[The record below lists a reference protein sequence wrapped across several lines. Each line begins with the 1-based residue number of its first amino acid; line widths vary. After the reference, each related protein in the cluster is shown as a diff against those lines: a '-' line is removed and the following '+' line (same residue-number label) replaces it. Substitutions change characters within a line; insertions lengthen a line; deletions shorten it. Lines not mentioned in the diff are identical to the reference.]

1 MALYNVGGHYFAG
14 KGVELSFEK
23 AAEYYRKA
31 ADQGFPPAQVSST
44 QCVWAAMFKWLDLGW
59 ARSVSVTS
67 QYHA

>member
-44 QCVWAAMFKWLDLGW
+44 QCVWPAVFE
-59 ARSVSVTS
+59 
-67 QYHA
+67 

>member
-31 ADQGFPPAQVSST
+31 AKLAFAPAQVCVCVCVCGSSLLCT
-44 QCVWAAMFKWLDLGW
+44 PLSVQKAMVK
-59 ARSVSVTS
+59 
-67 QYHA
+67 